1 VSESVDLLEFLADQ
15 LADAET
21 AWSIGSFGAIAEFVR
36 DIEEAVTLQQGDRS
50 ISAVTARGGLHIE
63 VQDALRLLASESLTA
78 ESWSHRDAL
87 CLPQEVCVMNRRTV
101 FTEIGPDHEALR
113 SADRPAILFDLG
125 LGTLQLDACVRVADD
140 ATVSSLRSWVG
151 RSLFEAGNGA
161 MGVLLAA
168 NPHRVFISRAGRV
181 EVYQPIPPPDGK
193 SPEGPHTHLL
203 PKLLRHNRTHAAT
216 EFVPAGWVP
225 CAHFYPPHAIRDGF
239 GGRQPFRNDRHA
251 AFQEMLV
258 RFGDP
263 ELFDIKRQVVE
274 AVTAGHGPATLSPT
288 NHRFA
293 RAALRVALRQI
304 KMSGK
309 SPSTVGAWL
318 AAHDR
323 IDVAES
329 EEEHPCTA

>member
-1 VSESVDLLEFLADQ
+1 
-15 LADAET
+15 
-21 AWSIGSFGAIAEFVR
+21 VR
-36 DIEEAVTLQQGDRS
+36 DIDEAVGLQRGGGS
-50 ISAVTARGGLHIE
+50 ISAVTARGGLRIE
-63 VQDALRLLASESLTA
+63 VPEALRPLASESLTA
-78 ESWSHRDAL
+78 ESWSHRVAL
-87 CLPQEVCVMNRRTV
+87 CLPQEVCIMNRRKV
-101 FTEIGPDHEALR
+101 FTELGPDREALR

-140 ATVSSLRSWVG
+140 ATVSSLRDWIG

-168 NPHRVFISRAGRV
+168 NPHRVFISRVGRV

-225 CAHFYPPHAIRDGF
+225 CAHFYPPHAVRDGF
-239 GGRQPFRNDRHA
+239 GRRQPFRDDRHA
-251 AFQEMLV
+251 SFQEMLV

-263 ELFDIKRQVVE
+263 ELFDIKRRVVA
-274 AVTAGHGPATLSPT
+274 AVTAALGPATLLPT
-288 NHRFA
+288 NHRFG

-304 KMSGK
+304 KMSRK
-309 SPSTVGAWL
+309 SPSTVDAWL
-318 AAHDR
+318 AAYDR
-323 IDVAES
+323 IDVAEA